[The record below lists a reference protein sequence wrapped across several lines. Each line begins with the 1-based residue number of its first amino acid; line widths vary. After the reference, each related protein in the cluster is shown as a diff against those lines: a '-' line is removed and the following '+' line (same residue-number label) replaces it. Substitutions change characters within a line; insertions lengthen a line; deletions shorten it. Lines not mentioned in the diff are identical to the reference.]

1 MEFYANLIDFYR
13 FQTVSKILWFS
24 GRLFRKKLG
33 KTLQG
38 ISDLMGGV
46 INPTLTLLGVLTTF
60 IQWEFQDPKLE
71 VPTLYKAYVRPM

>member
-38 ISDLMGGV
+38 ISDLVGG
-46 INPTLTLLGVLTTF
+46 G
-60 IQWEFQDPKLE
+60 
-71 VPTLYKAYVRPM
+71 Y

>member
-13 FQTVSKILWFS
+13 FQTISKILWFS

-38 ISDLMGGV
+38 ISDLDK
-46 INPTLTLLGVLTTF
+46 IL
-60 IQWEFQDPKLE
+60 IAPKG
-71 VPTLYKAYVRPM
+71 